1 MVCGILKF
9 PGTVLLYNNTT
20 VRYDIRSFHTG
31 MQYEIEYRIYCVY
44 ISLFL
49 YIYRLSGYMVF
60 VFTLAEG

>member
-20 VRYDIRSFHTG
+20 VRYNVHTV
-31 MQYEIEYRIYCVY
+31 QYEIEYRIYCVY